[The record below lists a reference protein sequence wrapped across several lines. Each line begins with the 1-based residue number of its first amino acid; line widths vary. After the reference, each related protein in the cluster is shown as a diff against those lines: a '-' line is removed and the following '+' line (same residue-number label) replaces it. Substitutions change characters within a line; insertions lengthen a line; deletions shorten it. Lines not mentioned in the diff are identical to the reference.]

1 MKPMRLNISTMEYR
15 VWVAL
20 RAFGIHGATGRQV
33 AESLSHDID
42 STTVTVYHLREKV
55 RAASIGPST
64 WMWALTQQKTVERAR
79 FEGRDD

>member
-42 STTVTVYHLREKV
+42 STTVTVYHLREKG
-55 RAASIGPST
+55 RAQRVARGIY
-64 WMWALTQQKTVERAR
+64 RAIDLDV
-79 FEGRDD
+79 GADSAKDG